1 MPMTLFKTLGLAG
14 ALFSA
19 LMIAAPTAGMADVE
33 DTVKKRQANMKDL
46 GRSMKTI
53 KDYLGGSGSAA
64 DVQAAAMTMAAIAP
78 TLADL
83 FPEGSSMDEVSIES
97 EALPSIWED
106 WNGFTNLFGTLE
118 TESRKLA
125 DLAASGADSDQI
137 AAQFGATGKGACG
150 ACHKDFR
157 KDK

>member
-1 MPMTLFKTLGLAG
+1 MPTAMFRNLGLAG
-14 ALFSA
+14 ALLSA
-19 LMIAAPTAGMADVE
+19 VLIAAPTAGMADVE
-33 DTVKKRQANMKDL
+33 DTVKKRQASMKDL

-53 KDYLGGSGSAA
+53 KEYLGGSGSAA
-64 DVQAAAMTMAAIAP
+64 DVQAAAMEMAAIAP

-83 FPEGSSMDEVSIES
+83 FPEGSSMDEVSTES

-106 WNGFTNLFGTLE
+106 WDGFTKLFGTLE
-118 TESRKLA
+118 TESQKLA
-125 DLAASGADSDQI
+125 DLAASGAGNDQI